1 MLLITNSGPGPK
13 KSIPEKIAAL
23 YILGRKEDAVSI
35 KLNIHKTHREYT
47 DGKENL
53 EVTGETI
60 GDCIKDLIGRYPGMQ
75 QAVFDAKGKLLNQI
89 EIYLNMESAYP
100 DELKKPVRDGDE
112 IHIVV
117 MLAGG

>member
-1 MLLITNSGPGPK
+1 MITAAMLS
-13 KSIPEKIAAL
+13 
-23 YILGRKEDAVSI
+23 RKDDTVSI
-35 KLNIHKTHREYT
+35 TINIHKTHREFT
-47 DGKENL
+47 DDQEKL

-60 GDCIKDLIGRYPGMQ
+60 GECIQDLIDRYPGMK
-75 QAVFDAKGKLLNQI
+75 QAVFDGKRKLLSQI

-100 DELKKPVRDGDE
+100 DELKKPVKDGDE